1 MVFIP
6 IFVTDSVFIEL
17 QNKQIR
23 TMDRKKMK
31 RVALGALICAF
42 SLSSCADKDVYQG
55 GEGGNDK
62 NTPLSPTEAFDFN
75 MKQEVKVNVDYG
87 FTNDYYIVFELYSQN
102 PMKEED
108 GSWVKDETLSYIYSA
123 STDKKGKYSG
133 STQIASDIKEVWL
146 YTDYLGA
153 ISPVK
158 ITISDNGEIKYNQA
172 DYIAS
177 LNTQT
182 RGVTNSGHNYL
193 DDWMLMQGL
202 DWDKY
207 GLPSIVEKDLSL
219 PSSAVLY
226 SIKETYNTTSGK
238 RIKDLHSDWLNNN
251 TTSEIK
257 ITKATEL
264 SLVFVASGA
273 SWSNAVGY
281 FTYPTGT
288 TPTLSSIKKILA
300 FPNASPISK
309 VSDGQR
315 AGALLC
321 GHEVKL
327 KYWNEAAQ
335 QFEDEFPEG
344 VTIGWC
350 LEGASF
356 KDGNVGRQSYAG
368 TRYSYSSLNSDNE
381 QRVVA
386 LRDGSTDQIV
396 AIGFEDNKD
405 FDYCDAT
412 FYLKIAN
419 PGSIDTEAPELPSVD
434 PPTTVNN
441 TVTGLLAF
449 EDLWPSQGDYDMN
462 DVIVEY
468 KSTIYQNALTGK
480 AYKIVDEF
488 TPVHSGGSL
497 VSGFGYQLYQLEQ
510 DRVRSIKVE
519 GPEGWRVE
527 TDQSSPTI
535 ILFDNLRSV
544 IGQKY
549 TVTIDLAD
557 VDPKQVA
564 SPYNPFI
571 FVTSRAREVHLVNYP
586 PTDKADKELFN
597 THDDVSNVSA
607 GIYYISR
614 YKGEVDL
621 MPYGMNLP
629 VIDFTVLS
637 KAEGVKIYETFPKF
651 ISWVESGGKKN
662 TDWYKK

>member
-1 MVFIP
+1 MIFIP

-327 KYWNEAAQ
+327 KYWNEVAQ

-368 TRYSYSSLNSDNE
+368 TRYSYSSLNSGNE

-419 PGSIDTEAPELPSVD
+419 PGSIDTEVPELPSVD

-449 EDLWPSQGDYDMN
+449 EALWPSPGDSD
-462 DVIVEY
+462 

-597 THDDVSNVSA
+597 SHDDVSNVSA

>member
-1 MVFIP
+1 
-6 IFVTDSVFIEL
+6 
-17 QNKQIR
+17 
-23 TMDRKKMK
+23 MK

-133 STQIASDIKEVWL
+133 STQITSDIKEVWL

-158 ITISDNGEIKYNQA
+158 ITISDNGEIKYTQE
-172 DYIAS
+172 DYLAS
-177 LNTQT
+177 LKTQT

-344 VTIGWC
+344 VTIGWW

-597 THDDVSNVSA
+597 SHDDVSNVSA

>member
-6 IFVTDSVFIEL
+6 TFVTDSVFIEL

-108 GSWVKDETLSYIYSA
+108 GSWVKDETVSYICSA
-123 STDKKGKYSG
+123 STNKKGKYSG

-412 FYLKIAN
+412 FYLKIAK

-597 THDDVSNVSA
+597 SHDDVSNVSA